1 MESKRTATKKVIKS
15 GGRKKKEPMVE
26 VEGSIAKEKG
36 EQMVEVKGSIAKE
49 KAEPMVEVDR
59 SIVVENL
66 GGDPGTEH
74 QERLKGICLPIA
86 PHISKDFHY
95 ALLHIPNHAIHDLG
109 YIHFHLFTVWFFSK
123 FNIPIPNDLHAIYIS
138 HFSLFPFFSALF
150 HIRNNF

>member
-15 GGRKKKEPMVE
+15 GGRKKKGPIERPIDM
-26 VEGSIAKEKG
+26 SIAKEK
-36 EQMVEVKGSIAKE
+36 VEPIERPIDEMPIA
-49 KAEPMVEVDR
+49 
-59 SIVVENL
+59 VENIAQ
-66 GGDPGTEH
+66 H
-74 QERLKGICLPIA
+74 RERLKGVCLPIA

-95 ALLHIPNHAIHDLG
+95 ALLDIPNHAIHDLG

-150 HIRNNF
+150 HIRNNL

>member
-15 GGRKKKEPMVE
+15 GGRKKKEE
-26 VEGSIAKEKG
+26 
-36 EQMVEVKGSIAKE
+36 GSIAKE

-59 SIVVENL
+59 SIQVENVA
-66 GGDPGTEH
+66 GSQH
-74 QERLKGICLPIA
+74 QERLKGICLAIA
-86 PHISKDFHY
+86 PHISKDFQY
-95 ALLHIPNHAIHDLG
+95 ALLDIPNHAIHDLG

-150 HIRNNF
+150 HIRNNI